1 MATKQET
8 QSAAQET
15 ATPASRQAPLH
26 SLPAVLTGD
35 RRSMPA
41 DFSISL
47 FGKGGTD
54 QQLLHPPTQR
64 RQSMRGFDET
74 YVDIVDFIVRVTH
87 RIWEEKDIGYI
98 YDTYR
103 HNAQVTDDYGL
114 QYGRDKIVADTIH
127 KINAFPDIRIFADE
141 MIWAGNE
148 DVGFYTSHRG
158 VITGHNSGY
167 SKYGPPTGRKIVIWA
182 VANCTSIENEFFQ
195 EFVLYNNSSMLGQL
209 GFDLREKAREIAN
222 QLPASSLG
230 DLRMGEVE
238 RLLGQGK
245 PPHLPDK
252 LPGVPDVED
261 FIRRAYHY
269 IWNWRLLSRVDDAYV
284 PNLRF
289 HGATDRE
296 YYGRGEY
303 KSFILSMIAMFP
315 DLVHQID
322 DIYWMGNEREGYLVS
337 VRWSVLGTHRGYGI
351 YGPPTGRRVHIWGIN
366 QEVIKGG
373 KIVEEWM
380 LFNEFEVMQ
389 QIYRDEPFVVE

>member
-15 ATPASRQAPLH
+15 AAPASRQTPPH
-26 SLPAVLTGD
+26 SVPAVLTSD

-64 RQSMRGFDET
+64 RQPMRGFDEL

-103 HNAQVTDDYGL
+103 HNARVTDDSGL

-127 KINAFPDIRIFADE
+127 TINAFPDIRIFADE
-141 MIWAGNE
+141 VIWAGDE
-148 DVGFYTSHRG
+148 DIGFYTSHRG

-167 SKYGPPTGRKIVIWA
+167 SKYGPPTGGKIAIWA
-182 VANCTSIENEFFQ
+182 VANCTSIENEFFE

-209 GFDLREKAREIAN
+209 GFDLREKAREMAN
-222 QLPASSLG
+222 HLPASSLG
-230 DLRMGEVE
+230 DLHTGEVE

-269 IWNWRLLSRVDDAYV
+269 IWNWRLLSRIDDAYV

-366 QEVIKGG
+366 QEVIRGG